1 MGTRV
6 AAVKLQHIKQFRNP
20 HTGKMEDNLFGAK
33 WSLGVVSDVN
43 EVQVMM
49 GNYDRGS
56 AVAVAHASHFKK
68 TLRRC
73 KYTVAFDEGDT
84 EADIPFD
91 RIRSD
96 DSPAPARPEG
106 RAGDVAAPEAA
117 VATEAVA
124 APEAAVAATAVAVSP
139 EAVQVEAK

>member
-33 WSLGVVSDVN
+33 WSLGVVSDVR
-43 EVQVMM
+43 EVQVV

-56 AVAVAHASHFKK
+56 AVSVAHAIHFKP
-68 TLRRC
+68 TQSRC

-96 DSPAPARPEG
+96 DSPAPARREG
-106 RAGDVAAPEAA
+106 RAGDAAAPEAA